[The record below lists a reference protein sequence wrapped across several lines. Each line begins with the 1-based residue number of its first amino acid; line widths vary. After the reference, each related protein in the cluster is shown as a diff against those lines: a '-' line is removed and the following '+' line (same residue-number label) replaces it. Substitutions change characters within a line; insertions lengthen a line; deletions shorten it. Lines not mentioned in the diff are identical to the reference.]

1 MFANLFAN
9 FSEESIREQENST
22 VMQATLSVIL
32 DQKDEENRKLPCQA
46 NAQEVL
52 AASAY
57 LFCPG

>member
-32 DQKDEENRKLPCQA
+32 DQKDEE
-46 NAQEVL
+46 
-52 AASAY
+52 
-57 LFCPG
+57 